1 MRSTSSPRAVSISTG
16 VFEPASR
23 SCFSTSKPDKPGQHD
38 VENDEVVVL
47 ALRAAQALDA
57 RRHARELEAL
67 GREVLGEHLGKAHV
81 VVDDEQAMVGHG

>member
-16 VFEPASR
+16 VFEPGFAQLLQHVEAGQ
-23 SCFSTSKPDKPGQHD
+23 PGQHD

-57 RRHARELEAL
+57 RRHARELDAL
-67 GREVLGEHLGKAHV
+67 GREVLGEHLGQAHV
-81 VVDDEQAMVGHG
+81 VVDDEKAMVGHG